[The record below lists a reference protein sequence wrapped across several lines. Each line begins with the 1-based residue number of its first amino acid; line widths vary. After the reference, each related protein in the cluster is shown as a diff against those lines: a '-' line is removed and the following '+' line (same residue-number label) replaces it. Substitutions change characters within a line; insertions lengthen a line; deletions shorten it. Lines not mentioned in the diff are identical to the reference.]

1 MTKFKTKQQFNQN
14 DCGLAS
20 LASVLGSFGLGVVD
34 SQLREATGISARG
47 ASLLG
52 LRAAAVK
59 LGLEAKVLAAGL
71 EDLVSLPSL
80 PVILHWDGNHFVV
93 LWKLRQARGVTLG
106 LIGDPSD
113 GRNRWL
119 PLEEIGQHWTGKLLW
134 CQPSVE
140 FKRGHFVGKRGV
152 AGLLAHLQHF
162 RGSWGSLLEVGLGT
176 LVLTLLGL
184 GAPLLS
190 QVLFDRVLTF
200 REEMLLPYLLG
211 AIFALSGFQLAF
223 TAVRGVISSH
233 LSMRLDYR
241 LHLGYFNHLMRL
253 PMRQHESRLVGDLLQ
268 RFTDLSTVRDV
279 LSSLMIGVPA
289 AVLSLVVSTILLVMY
304 NPSLALVAS
313 LNIPLQLLYLF
324 FLAPLLRENA
334 RKAIKKSGEL
344 QSFVLG
350 SLEGLSTVK
359 AWRAESWALERGR
372 VQVSGLM
379 DYSWHGLVLNT
390 WGTSVFG
397 LLGNFSSLF
406 TMWYGATQVLQL
418 NLSVGQLVA
427 ANALMGSALGAF
439 STLTSSVL
447 AVQNGVVA
455 SDRLAEILEIEQE
468 SLRGVREL
476 APLRVGLE
484 VNGLRFGYFAERPFI
499 KDVSFTLPKGSYTAL
514 LGANGG
520 GKSTLSALLCKMLEP
535 DAGRIAW
542 DGVAYSDASS
552 DAVRE
557 RVLYVRQ
564 EVPVFYASLRENIA
578 LGQDLEDEAIWRSL
592 EDVGLDGVARRLP
605 DGLETM
611 IGGETLHKFS
621 TGERQMLGLVRAL
634 VSTAD
639 LLILDEPTA
648 TLDMER
654 ERRVLD
660 ALSKL
665 RGVKTLLV
673 VTHRPALIAPADQ
686 ILTLEAGGIS
696 IEARYITPVSP
707 TMLEGVGA

>member
-1 MTKFKTKQQFNQN
+1 MKTYIQENMM
-14 DCGLAS
+14 DCGIVCLRS
-20 LASVLGSFGLGVVD
+20 ILNYFGKTFHNSILRDAGVV
-34 SQLREATGISARG
+34 SSSGTSVYGLFSA
-47 ASLLG
+47 AK
-52 LRAAAVK
+52 K
-59 LGLEAKVLAAGL
+59 LGLEAKVLSADL
-71 EDLVSLPSL
+71 EDLPSLPSL
-80 PVILHWDGNHFVV
+80 PVILHWDNNHYVV
-93 LWKLRQARGVTLG
+93 LWKLRTARGQTKA
-106 LIGDPSD
+106 LIGDPAD
-113 GRNRWL
+113 GRNRWM
-119 PLEEIGQHWTGKLLW
+119 PLAEVGRHWTGKLLW
-134 CQPSVE
+134 CQPGVD
-140 FKRGHFVGKRGV
+140 FVRGNFSGKRGV

-162 RGSWGSLLEVGLGT
+162 KGSWGSLLEVGLGT

-211 AIFALSGFQLAF
+211 AIFILSGFQLVF

-241 LHLGYFNHLMRL
+241 LHLGYLNHLMRL

-268 RFTDLSTVRDV
+268 RFSDLSTVRTV
-279 LSSLMIGVPA
+279 LSSLMIGVPS
-289 AVLSLVVSTILLVMY
+289 AVFSLILSTVLLVMY

-313 LNIPLQLLYLF
+313 INIPLQLLYLLI
-324 FLAPLLRENA
+324 LAPQLRENSRRA
-334 RKAIKKSGEL
+334 MKKSGEV

-359 AWRAESWALERGR
+359 ALRAEGWALERGR
-372 VQVSGLM
+372 QQVSGLM
-379 DYSWHGLVLNT
+379 DFGWRGLMLNT

-397 LLGNFSSLF
+397 LLGNVSSLF

-447 AVQNGVVA
+447 SVQDGVVA
-455 SDRLAEILEIEQE
+455 SDRLAEILEVEQE
-468 SLRGVREL
+468 STKGIRSLP
-476 APLRVGLE
+476 PLRSGLE
-484 VNGLRFGYFAERPFI
+484 VSGLRFGYFSERPFL
-499 KDVSFTLPKGSYTAL
+499 KDVSFALPKGSYSAL

-520 GKSTLSALLCKMLEP
+520 GKSTLAAMLCKMLEP
-535 DAGRIAW
+535 DAGRMIW
-542 DGVAYSDASS
+542 DGIAYADASAE
-552 DAVRE
+552 AVRE

-578 LGQDLEDEAIWRSL
+578 LGADLEDAELWRAL

-605 DGLETM
+605 DGLETT

-639 LLILDEPTA
+639 LVILDEPTA
-648 TLDMER
+648 TLDLER
-654 ERRVLD
+654 EQRVLRVLT
-660 ALSKL
+660 ALKG
-665 RGVKTLLV
+665 RKTLLV
-673 VTHRPALIAPADQ
+673 VTHRPALMEPADQ
-686 ILTLEAGGIS
+686 ILHLVDGEIRVES
-696 IEARYITPVSP
+696 RLPVLTALP
-707 TMLEGVGA
+707 ILEGLRA